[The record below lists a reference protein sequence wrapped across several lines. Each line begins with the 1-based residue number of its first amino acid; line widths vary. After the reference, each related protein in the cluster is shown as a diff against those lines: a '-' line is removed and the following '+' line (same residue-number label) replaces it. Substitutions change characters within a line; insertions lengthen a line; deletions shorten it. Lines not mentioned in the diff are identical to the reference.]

1 MGMKCLLQSSRFK
14 KTFNHYTV
22 KYINRLTLLHVNA
35 IFLRKLYM
43 WHDIIRVNIIKCF
56 DALPGE
62 KTRSALEEIIIQHL
76 CGTI

>member
-1 MGMKCLLQSSRFK
+1 
-14 KTFNHYTV
+14 
-22 KYINRLTLLHVNA
+22 
-35 IFLRKLYM
+35 M